1 MVHENNERENES
13 MGNHY
18 QDHGYLI
25 KAGGIFAGLFVGGL
39 IGAGAMLLWAPQ
51 SGKKTRA
58 QIQNKGVQL
67 RDRLTDTV
75 DDTVAQARDEVHRGV
90 ASVRKQTR
98 QLQQRGQDMFDGQME
113 VVSQVVEAEKT
124 AVHNIAG
131 N

>member
-1 MVHENNERENES
+1 

-25 KAGGIFAGLFVGGL
+25 KAGGIFAGIFVGGL

-51 SGKKTRA
+51 SGKQTRD

-67 RDRLTDTV
+67 RDRVTDTV
-75 DDTVAQARDEVHRGV
+75 DDTVAQVRDDVHRGV
-90 ASVRKQTR
+90 ASVRKQTG
-98 QLQQRGQDMFDGQME
+98 QLQQRGQDMLDDQME

-124 AVHNIAG
+124 AVSSIAG